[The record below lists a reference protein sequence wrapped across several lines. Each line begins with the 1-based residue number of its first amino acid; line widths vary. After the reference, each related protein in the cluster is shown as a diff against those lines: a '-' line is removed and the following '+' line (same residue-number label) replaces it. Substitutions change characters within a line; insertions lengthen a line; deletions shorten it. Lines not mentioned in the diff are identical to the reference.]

1 MFVIK
6 ITIKSGR
13 VDFVSFSVLFFAEGL
28 NSIIFV
34 CYNKT
39 ILKEQ
44 YERRICNRR

>member
-13 VDFVSFSVLFFAEGL
+13 VDFVSFSVLFFAKGL
-28 NSIIFV
+28 NSIIFI

-39 ILKEQ
+39 ILKDK